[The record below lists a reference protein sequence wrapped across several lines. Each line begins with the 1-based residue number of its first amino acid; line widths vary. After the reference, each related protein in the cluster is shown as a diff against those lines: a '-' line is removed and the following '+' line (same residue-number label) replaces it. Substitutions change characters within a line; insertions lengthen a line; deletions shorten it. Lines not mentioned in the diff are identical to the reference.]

1 MVIRGILFSIL
12 WLGILPFFI
21 GTIYEKKCEMR
32 QIPEAWVCGLLTM
45 MAAAQVVLVP
55 CIALRGSF
63 SLALVL
69 WLAAVILLFAV
80 ALFQWFGKR
89 KFVPGDNFFGMVRAH
104 WVVLLALAAVLVQC
118 LMAAALQHSDAD
130 DSRFVAEAVIAVE
143 QDSMYV
149 ISPISGE
156 PMFKVDYLGDVKKDL
171 TSPWVMFF
179 AFLSR
184 LCTVPPAVLSHSILP
199 FYLVLFCYV
208 VYALIGRLIFE
219 GNPEKTALFLLFL
232 SAFFAF
238 DYSSTHTVGTVMLF
252 RIWQGKA
259 FAAAGIVPLLFYLFF
274 CYVRQQKEVGCA
286 RKTLLLFVVS
296 SFASSLVSGIGI
308 LLSLL
313 LTAVFGLALLVV
325 TRKAGRAVRIW
336 LTALP
341 ALGYLVCQYEYWPIF
356 VARWFN

>member
-1 MVIRGILFSIL
+1 
-12 WLGILPFFI
+12 
-21 GTIYEKKCEMR
+21 
-32 QIPEAWVCGLLTM
+32 M
-45 MAAAQVVLVP
+45 MAIAQVVLVP
-55 CIALRGSF
+55 CIALRKSF
-63 SLALVL
+63 SFAFAI
-69 WLAAVILLFAV
+69 WLAAVILVLVV
-80 ALFQWFGKR
+80 ALIQWFTKR
-89 KFVPGDNFFGMVRAH
+89 KLVPEGFSLGMVRGH
-104 WVVLLALAAVLVQC
+104 WVVLFAVAAVLVQC

-149 ISPISGE
+149 ISPISGD
-156 PMFKVDYLGDVKKDL
+156 PMYKVDYLGDVKKDL
-171 TSPWVMFF
+171 TSPWVMFL

-184 LCTVPPAVLSHSILP
+184 LCAVSPAVLSHGIIP

-219 GNPEKTALFLLFL
+219 ENPEKTALFLLFL

-259 FAAAGIVPLLFYLFF
+259 FAAAGIVPLLFYLFLV
-274 CYVRQQKEVGCA
+274 YVRQQKEA
-286 RKTLLLFVVS
+286 LRTQKTVLLFVVS

-313 LTAVFGLALLVV
+313 LMAVFGLAILVV

-336 LTALP
+336 LTAVP

>member
-1 MVIRGILFSIL
+1 
-12 WLGILPFFI
+12 
-21 GTIYEKKCEMR
+21 
-32 QIPEAWVCGLLTM
+32 M
-45 MAAAQVVLVP
+45 MAIAQVVLVP
-55 CIALRGSF
+55 CIALRRSF
-63 SLALVL
+63 SFSFAL
-69 WLAAVILLFAV
+69 WLTAVILVFAV
-80 ALFQWFGKR
+80 ALFWWFRKR
-89 KFVPGDNFFGMVRAH
+89 KFVPEDKLLGRVREH
-104 WVVLLALAAVLVQC
+104 WIILLAIVAVLVQC

-149 ISPISGE
+149 ISPISGD
-156 PMFKVDYLGDVKKDL
+156 PMYKVDYLGDVKKDL
-171 TSPWVMFF
+171 TSPWVMFI
-179 AFLSR
+179 AFLSK
-184 LCTVPPAVLSHSILP
+184 LSSVSPAVLSHAILP

-208 VYALIGRLIFE
+208 VYALIGMLIFSD
-219 GNPEKTALFLLFL
+219 NTEKTALFLLFL
-232 SAFFAF
+232 SAFLAF

-259 FAAAGIVPLLFYLFF
+259 FAAAGIVPLLFYLFLD
-274 CYVRQQKEVGCA
+274 YVRQQKEADCA
-286 RKTLLLFVVS
+286 QKILLLLVVS

-313 LTAVFGLALLVV
+313 LTAVFGLAILVV

-336 LTALP
+336 LTAVP